1 LFDSAVQRQ
10 PRLQSTTSD
19 QFPTIYSQDV
29 LWTPKGSPVIPK
41 IGAIAIL
48 SCLRNENR
56 RPGTGILSG
65 CGIMEGVGIL
75 SKAFY
80 FTAMSL
86 LLFMAAQVVAC
97 DILHS
102 DNCYISSQSQSPDR
116 HSGDASGDN
125 CLCCCQHVA
134 VTQPLVFEPRETIVA
149 ALSKEM
155 IQQPLVAPSR
165 IDHPPRLS

>member
-1 LFDSAVQRQ
+1 MHDFRSIPDDLQPVFLVDSKGQPGDFQEWGNSDLFVASVRE
-10 PRLQSTTSD
+10 
-19 QFPTIYSQDV
+19 
-29 LWTPKGSPVIPK
+29 
-41 IGAIAIL
+41 L
-48 SCLRNENR
+48 SLR
-56 RPGTGILSG
+56 PGILSG
-65 CGIMEGVGIL
+65 CGIMEGVGIW

-102 DNCYISSQSQSPDR
+102 DNCYISSHSPNPDR
-116 HSGDASGDN
+116 NSGDASGEN

-149 ALSKEM
+149 ALSEEM

-165 IDHPPRLS
+165 IYHPPRLS